1 MPATLSAHAPQV
13 SDRLGSYH
21 VPARGTAAYW
31 LSPMERSQLVKQGV
45 PAREVVALADA
56 MAVPRDQLMR
66 VLGLARSTVER
77 KIAQRG
83 PLSQHESEKMVGIER
98 LIGQVDA
105 MVREAGEAPDDFAA
119 AHWFARWTADP
130 VPALGGVG
138 CGVATASVYWVMF
151 FSMISWVRRARSMR
165 DIRGAEGF
173 SKPDFAVLKRLVQ
186 LGLPIALALFFF
198 GFICAFPSDGSR
210 IGEYFCT
217 CQSHQARCFRI
228 PLIPTNQHAKFP
240 N

>member
-21 VPARGTAAYW
+21 VPARATAAYW

-105 MVREAGEAPDDFAA
+105 MVREAGEAPDDFDA
-119 AHWFARWTADP
+119 AHWFARWMADP
-130 VPALGGVG
+130 VPALGGLAPQELLDTAAG
-138 CGVATASVYWVMF
+138 REAISTLLYQMKSGVYA
-151 FSMISWVRRARSMR
+151 
-165 DIRGAEGF
+165 
-173 SKPDFAVLKRLVQ
+173 
-186 LGLPIALALFFF
+186 
-198 GFICAFPSDGSR
+198 
-210 IGEYFCT
+210 
-217 CQSHQARCFRI
+217 
-228 PLIPTNQHAKFP
+228 
-240 N
+240 